1 MFLTLLIVI
10 SNIHCNNNN
19 DTMKILITIIISS
32 LFISCIYIY
41 MSVYECV
48 HVIEVLHFTL
58 RFFPLRI
65 LLYMYTYIYLVTY

>member
-10 SNIHCNNNN
+10 SNIHCNNIN

-32 LFISCIYIY
+32 LFISCIY

>member
-1 MFLTLLIVI
+1 M
-10 SNIHCNNNN
+10 N
-19 DTMKILITIIISS
+19 
-32 LFISCIYIY
+32 
-41 MSVYECV
+41 VYECV